1 MAMATMHGVKA
12 LSHVA
17 VATKVVKVEKLN
29 WQNQIEGGLVLGKIG
44 PPVLSLSNGLVRA
57 LAEEKMVTTL
67 LAWTVP
73 HLCASLTEE

>member
-1 MAMATMHGVKA
+1 MVAVR
-12 LSHVA
+12 HVA

-57 LAEEKMVTTL
+57 LAEEK
-67 LAWTVP
+67 W
-73 HLCASLTEE
+73 